1 MILLGSI
8 VDAILAFLGG
18 LIGLIFK
25 RFISEELGDF
35 LIMGQGLVVVL
46 LGVQGMSDTSANL
59 AVVTVCMGIGLLIGY
74 YLDIDA
80 ALTKCGDT
88 IERSLNKLMSGK
100 KSLVAA
106 ADAPTQAPE
115 PAAAATPATPATSAA
130 ASAATPA
137 ATSHYS
143 FSTGFIYATIYAC
156 TGAMAIIGSMHSG
169 MQGDHA
175 MLFVK
180 GALDMI
186 VCVVLA
192 ASMGVG
198 VPFCGVPILIY
209 EGILS
214 LLANVVSPYL
224 SASIVSNIVVTGSL
238 LLLVVG
244 LNLMKLTNIKV
255 ANMLPAAF
263 LPVIVLPVYNFICA
277 LF

>member
-88 IERSLNKLMSGK
+88 IEHSLNKLMSGTK
-100 KSLVAA
+100 PSVKAA
-106 ADAPTQAPE
+106 
-115 PAAAATPATPATSAA
+115 PA
-130 ASAATPA
+130 
-137 ATSHYS
+137 HYS

>member
-35 LIMGQGLVVVL
+35 LIMGQGLVVLL

-88 IERSLNKLMSGK
+88 IEHSLSKLMSGK
-100 KSLVAA
+100 KS
-106 ADAPTQAPE
+106 P
-115 PAAAATPATPATSAA
+115 AAATPAQASESAA
-130 ASAATPA
+130 AAPA
-137 ATSHYS
+137 ATTHYS
-143 FSTGFIYATIYAC
+143 FSTGFIYATVYAC

-198 VPFCGVPILIY
+198 VPFCGVSILIY

>member
-100 KSLVAA
+100 KSPVVAA
-106 ADAPTQAPE
+106 DVPAQASEVAPVAAPG
-115 PAAAATPATPATSAA
+115 ASTSATTPATPA
-130 ASAATPA
+130 
-137 ATSHYS
+137 HYS

>member
-88 IERSLNKLMSGK
+88 IEYSLSKLMSGK
-100 KSLVAA
+100 KSPAA
-106 ADAPTQAPE
+106 ATPAQASE
-115 PAAAATPATPATSAA
+115 PAAAA
-130 ASAATPA
+130 PA
-137 ATSHYS
+137 ATTHYS
-143 FSTGFIYATIYAC
+143 FSTGFIYATVYAC

>member
-88 IERSLNKLMSGK
+88 IEHSLSKLMSGE
-100 KSLVAA
+100 KSPAA
-106 ADAPTQAPE
+106 ATPAQASE
-115 PAAAATPATPATSAA
+115 AAAATPAAT
-130 ASAATPA
+130 T
-137 ATSHYS
+137 HYS
-143 FSTGFIYATIYAC
+143 FSTGFIYATVYAC

-209 EGILS
+209 EGMLS

-263 LPVIVLPVYNFICA
+263 LPVIVLPAYNAICA

>member
-88 IERSLNKLMSGK
+88 IEHSLNKLMSGTK
-100 KSLVAA
+100 PSVKAA
-106 ADAPTQAPE
+106 
-115 PAAAATPATPATSAA
+115 PAQ
-130 ASAATPA
+130 
-137 ATSHYS
+137 YS
-143 FSTGFIYATIYAC
+143 FSTGFIYATVYAC

-209 EGILS
+209 EGMLS

>member
-18 LIGLIFK
+18 LIGLVFK

-115 PAAAATPATPATSAA
+115 PAAAATPATPATS
-130 ASAATPA
+130 A

>member
-88 IERSLNKLMSGK
+88 IEHSLNKLMSGK
-100 KSLVAA
+100 KSRPVATSA
-106 ADAPTQAPE
+106 A
-115 PAAAATPATPATSAA
+115 PATSAA
-130 ASAATPA
+130 APA
-137 ATSHYS
+137 ATTHYS
-143 FSTGFIYATIYAC
+143 FSTGFIYATVYAC

-186 VCVVLA
+186 VCGVLA